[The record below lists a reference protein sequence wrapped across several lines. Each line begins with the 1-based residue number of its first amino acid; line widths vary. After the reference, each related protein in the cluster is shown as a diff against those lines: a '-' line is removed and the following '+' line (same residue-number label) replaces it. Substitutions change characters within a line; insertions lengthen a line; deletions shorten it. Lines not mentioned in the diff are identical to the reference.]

1 MFLLMLCWDVQ
12 TLVLIDIVLFLIC
25 LLHFCVILFHNE
37 KELVLFFASFMSVY
51 RKSLFDVELQFLI

>member
-1 MFLLMLCWDVQ
+1 M
-12 TLVLIDIVLFLIC
+12 LIDIVLFLIC